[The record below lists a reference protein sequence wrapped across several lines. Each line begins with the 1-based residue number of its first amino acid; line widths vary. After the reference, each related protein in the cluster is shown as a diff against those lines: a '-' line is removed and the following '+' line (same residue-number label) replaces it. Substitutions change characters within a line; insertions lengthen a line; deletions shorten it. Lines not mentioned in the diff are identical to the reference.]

1 MITDYASVP
10 SSRHPQGFDSF
21 TIDFKN
27 MHQVHPGFGCSYVKQ
42 YSDPYLPMVYDYFD
56 IMRFPPDG
64 RDVLN
69 VKGHTAC
76 ISAKLL
82 DDGTGMVV
90 TEPLLPSYMWQ
101 NLAEM
106 HEGDPFPKEK
116 KIDMLGKARD
126 YKESPSKERQTTIYF
141 PDGIIGTTDSIG
153 ADSGSTERQTD
164 LELFSNMFFCPVQSM
179 TADKD
184 GVILNYYGYWKIGI
198 KGTTKKVSLT
208 NHADIDSAAARMHK
222 LKLTS
227 KKGERKTDEMDEK

>member
-10 SSRHPQGFDSF
+10 SSRRPQGFDSF
-21 TIDFKN
+21 TIDFEN
-27 MHQVHPGFGCSYVKQ
+27 IHQVHPGFGCSYVKQ
-42 YSDPYLPMVYDYFD
+42 YTDPYTPMVYDYFD

-69 VKGHTAC
+69 VKGHTSS
-76 ISAKLL
+76 ILAKLL

-116 KIDMLGKARD
+116 KIDMLGKARE
-126 YKESPSKERQTTIYF
+126 YKELLSKERTTTIYF
-141 PDGIIGTTDSIG
+141 PDGIIGTTDYIG
-153 ADSGSTERQTD
+153 ADNGSTERRTD
-164 LELFSNMFFCPVQSM
+164 LELFNNMFFCPVQSV

-184 GVILNYYGYWKIGI
+184 GVILNYYGYWKIGV
-198 KGTTKKVSLT
+198 KGTTKKVNWTS
-208 NHADIDSAAARMHK
+208 DVDVDSTARRMDK

-227 KKGERKTDEMDEK
+227 IKGESKIDGMDE